1 MQDRGTF
8 DEERLSGLEEIVMD
22 PELAAS
28 ILKAS
33 RTSMGMDASPVD
45 MTNIVSFCERMVKLS
60 EYRRDLY
67 TYLVDKVCADR
78 PLGDIALHSNPWIV
92 SRTDFWNIH
101 RTSHHT
107 AVVQWSSPYR
117 SNKLPLISRWFFGEG
132 YVNTVKMLS

>member
-1 MQDRGTF
+1 MTL

-45 MTNIVSFCERMVKLS
+45 MINIVSFCERMVKLS

-67 TYLVDKVCADR
+67 AYLVDKVCAVR
-78 PLGDIALHSNPWIV
+78 PLRSVALNPKPRIV
-92 SRTDFWNIH
+92 SR
-101 RTSHHT
+101 
-107 AVVQWSSPYR
+107 
-117 SNKLPLISRWFFGEG
+117 ISG
-132 YVNTVKMLS
+132 